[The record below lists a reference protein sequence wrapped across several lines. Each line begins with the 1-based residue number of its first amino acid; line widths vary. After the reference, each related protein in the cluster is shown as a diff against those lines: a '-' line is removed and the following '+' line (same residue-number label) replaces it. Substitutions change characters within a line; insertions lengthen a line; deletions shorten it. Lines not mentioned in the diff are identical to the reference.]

1 MTVPGVRVMITFIR
15 PSDRTTAADARG
27 FSLVEVLV
35 ALFLIGL
42 GVLAAAPMFIYAMQ
56 GNATGA
62 DFGSVGAIAVERM
75 EQLRSQTFIN
85 LPAGGSLTVS
95 QTGYS
100 DLTDPDYIL
109 RWRITDDATPA
120 TIKTISVRAIAVRQV
135 VGERKEIT
143 LTTLRGR

>member
-1 MTVPGVRVMITFIR
+1 MDTLIK
-15 PSDRTTAADARG
+15 RTSVSASANARG

-75 EQLRSQTFIN
+75 EQLRSQTFVN

-95 QTGYS
+95 EAGYS
-100 DLTDPDYIL
+100 DLTDPDYVL
-109 RWRITDDATPA
+109 RWRITDNATPP
-120 TIKTISVRAIAVRQV
+120 TVKTISVRAIAVRQV

>member
-1 MTVPGVRVMITFIR
+1 MVKLIR
-15 PSDRTTAADARG
+15 PTDRTAAAGARG

-75 EQLRSQTFIN
+75 EQLRSQTFVN

-100 DLTDPDYIL
+100 DLTDPEYIL
-109 RWRITDDATPA
+109 RWRITDDATPP
-120 TIKTISVRAIAVRQV
+120 TLKTISVRAIAVRQV

>member
-1 MTVPGVRVMITFIR
+1 MGTLSTFTDLGGRPGE
-15 PSDRTTAADARG
+15 RG

-35 ALFLIGL
+35 ALFLIAL
-42 GVLAAAPMFIYAMQ
+42 GVLAAAPMFVYAMQ

-75 EQLRSQTFIN
+75 EQLRSSSFVS
-85 LPAGGSLTVS
+85 LVAGGSLTVS
-95 QTGYS
+95 QTGYADTS
-100 DLTDPDYIL
+100 DPDYIV

-120 TIKTISVRAIAVRQV
+120 NVKTITVRVIAVRRV

>member
-1 MTVPGVRVMITFIR
+1 MVTLIR
-15 PSDRTTAADARG
+15 PTDRTAAAGARG

-75 EQLRSQTFIN
+75 EQLRSQTFVN

-109 RWRITDDATPA
+109 RWRITDDATPP
-120 TIKTISVRAIAVRQV
+120 TLKTISVRAIAVRQV

>member
-1 MTVPGVRVMITFIR
+1 MMNLQTNK
-15 PSDRTTAADARG
+15 G

-75 EQLRSQTFIN
+75 EQLRSQTFVN

-109 RWRITDDATPA
+109 RWRITDDATPP
-120 TIKTISVRAIAVRQV
+120 TLKTISVRAIAVRQV

>member
-1 MTVPGVRVMITFIR
+1 MTVPGERVMVTYMR
-15 PSDRTTAADARG
+15 RSDRTAAADARG

-62 DFGSVGAIAVERM
+62 DFGSVGALAVERM
-75 EQLRSQTFIN
+75 EQLRSQTFVN

-95 QTGYS
+95 QNGYS
-100 DLTDPDYIL
+100 DLTDPEYIL
-109 RWRITDDATPA
+109 RWSITDDAAPA
-120 TIKTISVRAIAVRQV
+120 TIKTISVRVIAVRQV

>member
-1 MTVPGVRVMITFIR
+1 MATLIR
-15 PSDRTTAADARG
+15 PTDRPAAANARG
-27 FSLVEVLV
+27 FSLIEVLV

-75 EQLRSQTFIN
+75 EQLRAQTFVN

-95 QTGYS
+95 QNGYS

-109 RWRITDDATPA
+109 RWRITDDVAPPTL
-120 TIKTISVRAIAVRQV
+120 KTISVRAIAVRQV

>member
-1 MTVPGVRVMITFIR
+1 MATFTR
-15 PSDRTTAADARG
+15 RSDRTVSAADARG

-75 EQLRSQTFIN
+75 EQLRSQTFVN

-95 QTGYS
+95 TNGYS
-100 DLTDPDYIL
+100 DLSDPDYIL
-109 RWRITDDATPA
+109 RWRITDNAAPP
-120 TIKTISVRAIAVRQV
+120 TIKTITVRTIAVRRV

>member
-1 MTVPGVRVMITFIR
+1 MVTFTR
-15 PSDRTTAADARG
+15 LTDRSDPAVDARG

-42 GVLAAAPMFIYAMQ
+42 GVLAAAPMFVYAMQ

-75 EQLRSQTFIN
+75 EQLRSQTFVN

-95 QTGYS
+95 QSGYS
-100 DLTDPDYIL
+100 DLTDPDYIV
-109 RWRITDDATPA
+109 RWRVTDNATPP
-120 TIKTISVRAIAVRQV
+120 TIKTITVRVIAVRQV

>member
-1 MTVPGVRVMITFIR
+1 MTTCMRRSEPFG
-15 PSDRTTAADARG
+15 AASDARG

-35 ALFLIGL
+35 ALFLIGI

-75 EQLRSQTFIN
+75 EQLRSQGFVN
-85 LPAGGSLTVS
+85 LPAGGSLTVG

-100 DLTDPDYIL
+100 DLTDPDYIVH
-109 RWRITDDATPA
+109 WRITDNATPP
-120 TIKTISVRAIAVRQV
+120 TIKTITVRAIAVRQV

>member
-1 MTVPGVRVMITFIR
+1 MITFTRLTDR
-15 PSDRTTAADARG
+15 PASAADTRG

-42 GVLAAAPMFIYAMQ
+42 GVLAAAPMFVYAMQ

-75 EQLRSQTFIN
+75 EQLRSQTFVN

-95 QTGYS
+95 QNGYS

-109 RWRITDDATPA
+109 RWRITDNANPP
-120 TIKTISVRAIAVRQV
+120 TIKTITVRAIAVRQV
-135 VGERKEIT
+135 VGQRKEIT

>member
-1 MTVPGVRVMITFIR
+1 MVTFMT
-15 PSDRTTAADARG
+15 PSDRIAGADARG

-75 EQLRSQTFIN
+75 EQLRSQTFVN

-109 RWRITDDATPA
+109 RWRITDDATPP
-120 TIKTISVRAIAVRQV
+120 TLKTISVRAIAVRQV

>member
-1 MTVPGVRVMITFIR
+1 VASG
-15 PSDRTTAADARG
+15 ARG

-35 ALFLIGL
+35 ALFLIGI

-62 DFGSVGAIAVERM
+62 DFGAVGAVSVERM
-75 EQLRSQTFIN
+75 EQLRSQTWAS

-95 QTGYS
+95 QNGYS
-100 DLTDPDYIL
+100 DLTDEDFIL
-109 RWRITDDATPA
+109 RWRITDNATPP
-120 TIKTISVRAIAVRQV
+120 TVKTITVRAIAVRQV

>member
-1 MTVPGVRVMITFIR
+1 MVT
-15 PSDRTTAADARG
+15 RTTSTDRPRRRPDERG

-35 ALFLIGL
+35 ALFLIAL
-42 GVLAAAPMFIYAMQ
+42 GVLAAAPMFVYAMQ

-62 DFGSVGAIAVERM
+62 DFGSVGALAVERM
-75 EQLRSQTFIN
+75 EQLRASSFVS
-85 LPAGGSLTVS
+85 LAAGGSLTVS

-100 DLTDPDYIL
+100 DTSDPDYII
-109 RWRITDDATPA
+109 RWRITDDATPPSV
-120 TIKTISVRAIAVRQV
+120 KTITVRAIAVRQV

>member
-1 MTVPGVRVMITFIR
+1 MMGTLTRHTD
-15 PSDRTTAADARG
+15 SSAAAEARG

-75 EQLRSQTFIN
+75 EQLRSLTFAN

-95 QTGYS
+95 QNGYS
-100 DLTDPDYIL
+100 DLTDPDYIV
-109 RWRITDDATPA
+109 RWRITDNATPP
-120 TIKTISVRAIAVRQV
+120 TIKTISVRTIAVRQV